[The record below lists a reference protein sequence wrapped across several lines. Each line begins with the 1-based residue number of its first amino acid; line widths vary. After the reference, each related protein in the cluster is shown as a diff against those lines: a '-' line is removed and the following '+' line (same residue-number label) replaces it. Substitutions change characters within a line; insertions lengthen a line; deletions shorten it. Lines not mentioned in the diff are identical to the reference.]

1 VSNLPAGA
9 SVTENRDDSAADSPQ
24 DRVFLPAG
32 KLPGALLNRLVATYA
47 SRPDSSVVVGP
58 GRGRDAAVLQ
68 PDGALVA
75 AKTDPITFASTE
87 AASYLVDVNSND
99 LACLGATPRWLLV
112 TLLLPQGGTS
122 EADVERQFREL
133 SEICAARDIS
143 LVGGHT
149 EITPAVNWPVLVGTL
164 LGTVTTGSLLK
175 PGGASAGD
183 RVLLTKGIAIEGT
196 ALLARELPGQLV
208 SMLGQDLVDRAA
220 NLLRHPGISVALDAQ
235 ILLNAGGI
243 TALHDPTEGGLATA
257 AQELASAAGYGVM
270 LDEAAIPILPE
281 TRAIAACLGLD
292 PLGLLASGSL
302 LATASPDAVHNIITF
317 ADSQGIAASNIGV
330 VTVEPG
336 ALLRRAS
343 GNIVLLPEFS
353 SDEITRVLS
362 YATSKWR
369 NGECRVRSSP
379 AATQM

>member
-1 VSNLPAGA
+1 MSDRECEGVWIPESDLYVEPPGLGA
-9 SVTENRDDSAADSPQ
+9 SVTEKRDDSATDSPQ
-24 DRVFLPAG
+24 DRVFLPPG

-58 GRGRDAAVLQ
+58 GRGRDAAVIQ

-112 TLLLPQGGTS
+112 TALLPQGGTS
-122 EADVERQFREL
+122 EADVELQFREL

-149 EITPAVNWPVLVGTL
+149 EITPAVNWPVLIGTL

-175 PGGASAGD
+175 PGGAHVGD

-208 SMLGQDLVDRAA
+208 PTLGQDLVDRAA
-220 NLLRHPGISVALDAQ
+220 NLLRHPGISIAQDAQ
-235 ILLNAGGI
+235 ILLKAGGI

-257 AQELASAAGYGVM
+257 AQELASAAGYGVL

-302 LATASPDAVHNIITF
+302 LATASPDAVHNIVDTAI
-317 ADSQGIAASNIGV
+317 SHGIAVSNIGV
-330 VTVEPG
+330 VTAEPG

-343 GNIVLLPEFS
+343 GNVVLLPEFS
-353 SDEITRVLS
+353 SDEITRALS
-362 YATSKWR
+362 
-369 NGECRVRSSP
+369 
-379 AATQM
+379 